1 MNINKEGWDGIV
13 IDIERMQEALDSE
26 SRLMPSGLTKEQMRQ
41 WLIDFANEP

>member
-1 MNINKEGWDGIV
+1 MNIDKEGWDGIV
-13 IDIERMQEALDSE
+13 IDIDRMQEALDSE

>member
-13 IDIERMQEALDSE
+13 IDIDRMQEALDSE
-26 SRLMPSGLTKEQMRQ
+26 SRLMPSRLTKEQMRQ

>member
-1 MNINKEGWDGIV
+1 MNIDKEGWDGIV

-26 SRLMPSGLTKEQMRQ
+26 SRLMPNGLTKEQMRQ

>member
-1 MNINKEGWDGIV
+1 MSDNKEGWDGV
-13 IDIERMQEALDSE
+13 FIDIERMQEALDSE